1 MTLND
6 EKLDKLR
13 QLINAYLKEQG
24 FTHLM
29 YTEVAGIVR
38 MIKRGEHIDTI
49 VTYFQDVTEV
59 GEAEKFETQLD
70 RDKKNEFKSKFTKWV
85 SRNNADLLTNATRAI
100 RMDKEDIRDIL
111 HFITLNM
118 DKIEVQP

>member
-24 FTHLM
+24 FTHLL

-38 MIKRGEHIDTI
+38 MIKRGEHINTI
-49 VTYFQDVTEV
+49 VAYFQYVTEV
-59 GEAEKFETQLD
+59 CEAEKFETQLD
-70 RDKKNEFKSKFTKWV
+70 RDEKHEFKSKFARWV
-85 SRNNADLLTNATRAI
+85 IETDADLLTKATRAI
-100 RMDKEDIRDIL
+100 RMDKDDVTDIL
-111 HFITLNM
+111 HFITMNM

>member
-6 EKLDKLR
+6 EKLDRLS
-13 QLINAYLKEQG
+13 QLINAYLEGQG
-24 FTHLM
+24 FTHLL

-38 MIKRGEHIDTI
+38 MIKRGEYINTI

-59 GEAEKFETQLD
+59 CEAEKFETQLD
-70 RDKKNEFKSKFTKWV
+70 RDEKNEFKSKFTKWV

-100 RMDKEDIRDIL
+100 RMDKEAVRDIL

>member
-38 MIKRGEHIDTI
+38 MIKRGEYINTI

-70 RDKKNEFKSKFTKWV
+70 RDEKNEFKSKFTEWV
-85 SRNNADLLTNATRAI
+85 SRNNVDLLTNATRAI

-118 DKIEVQP
+118 DKIEVQL

>member
-6 EKLDKLR
+6 EKLDRVR

-38 MIKRGEHIDTI
+38 MIKRGEYINTI

-59 GEAEKFETQLD
+59 CEAEKFETQLD
-70 RDKKNEFKSKFTKWV
+70 RDENNEFKSKFTKWV

>member
-6 EKLDKLR
+6 EKLDRLS
-13 QLINAYLKEQG
+13 QLINAYLDGQG
-24 FTHLM
+24 FTHLL

-38 MIKRGEHIDTI
+38 MIKRGEYINTI

-59 GEAEKFETQLD
+59 CEAEKFETQLD
-70 RDKKNEFKSKFTKWV
+70 RDEKNEFKSKFTKWV

>member
-6 EKLDKLR
+6 EKLDRLS
-13 QLINAYLKEQG
+13 QLINAYLEGQG
-24 FTHLM
+24 FTHLL

-38 MIKRGEHIDTI
+38 MIKRGEYINTI

-59 GEAEKFETQLD
+59 CEAEKFETQLD
-70 RDKKNEFKSKFTKWV
+70 RDEKNEFKSKFTKWV

-100 RMDKEDIRDIL
+100 RMDKEDVRDIL

>member
-24 FTHLM
+24 FTHLL

-38 MIKRGEHIDTI
+38 MIKRGEYINTI

-59 GEAEKFETQLD
+59 CEAEKCETQLD
-70 RDKKNEFKSKFTKWV
+70 RDEKNEFKSKFTKWV

>member
-1 MTLND
+1 MTLNH
-6 EKLDKLR
+6 EKMER
-13 QLINAYLKEQG
+13 MRRLINAYLHDRG
-24 FTHLM
+24 FGQML

-38 MIKRGEHIDTI
+38 MIKRGEYINTI

-59 GEAEKFETQLD
+59 CEAEKFETQLD
-70 RDKKNEFKSKFTKWV
+70 RDEKNEFKSKFTKWV

>member
-24 FTHLM
+24 FTHLL

-38 MIKRGEHIDTI
+38 MIKRGEYINTI

-59 GEAEKFETQLD
+59 CEAEKFETQLD
-70 RDKKNEFKSKFTKWV
+70 RDEKNEFKSKFTKWV

>member
-24 FTHLM
+24 FTHLL

-38 MIKRGEHIDTI
+38 MIKRGEYINTI

-59 GEAEKFETQLD
+59 CEAEKFETQLD
-70 RDKKNEFKSKFTKWV
+70 RDEKNEFKSKFTKWV

-100 RMDKEDIRDIL
+100 RMDKEDVRDIL